1 MHKAQ
6 HALTLLAQEIP
17 FCGVPTFVYPKCSTQ
32 MLHQL
37 SSFTNFLK
45 YYPQKK
51 KKNKCPLKHVTILRE
66 KFVESIIFHGK
77 KPGKTSPWVGFF
89 EPGNSWSTENE
100 GIRPPKKQGTYFTIG
115 N

>member
-1 MHKAQ
+1 M
-6 HALTLLAQEIP
+6 LLPCWPKKSRFVVFQPLSIP
-17 FCGVPTFVYPKCSTQ
+17 NVPLKCCINY
-32 MLHQL
+32 HL
-37 SSFTNFLK
+37 SQIFSSIT
-45 YYPQKK
+45 PQK